1 MNQAS
6 TQPAIGFIGLG
17 IMGFSM
23 ASRLAA
29 AGYPLNVYNR
39 TRAKAEPLI
48 EAGAHWHATPQALAA
63 VSDVIFTIVGTFCF
77 DSNRP
82 SSVCWITTYK
92 PFISRRS

>member
-17 IMGFSM
+17 IMGASM

-29 AGYPLNVYNR
+29 AGYPLHVYNR

-48 EAGAHWHATPQALAA
+48 EAGAHCTRPHERSPKHRTSSLRSSAHLRTFAPCTWATMA
-63 VSDVIFTIVGTFCF
+63 
-77 DSNRP
+77 
-82 SSVCWITTYK
+82 
-92 PFISRRS
+92 